1 MCRKAG
7 TPPGRVTSVGARGG
21 DHDSLGTSISPRSDD
36 ARRAAGA
43 DDPPGSSVH
52 LRRRIAVAQQTVV
65 GSERT
70 TYTEQERGSG
80 WITFAGVVIVMV
92 SVLNMIDGI
101 AAISKS
107 SFFVADARY
116 VISDLNTWGWI
127 VLGLGVIQMIVAF
140 GIWAGNQLARWTG
153 IVIVSLNAIA
163 QLLFIPAYPFWSLSI
178 FTLDLL
184 VLYGLA
190 AHGGR
195 PALN

>member
-1 MCRKAG
+1 
-7 TPPGRVTSVGARGG
+7 
-21 DHDSLGTSISPRSDD
+21 
-36 ARRAAGA
+36 
-43 DDPPGSSVH
+43 
-52 LRRRIAVAQQTVV
+52 VAQQTVV

-80 WITFAGVVIVMV
+80 WITFAGVVIVVV

-190 AHGGR
+190 AHCGR